1 MEDNILAS
9 LSIIGVIVCIYGV
22 TTEAVQL
29 GIIFVISLAVFLYTL
44 FSLLNK
50 GMRLTELGI
59 GVMVISLLLLV
70 YTICYL
76 FLGIDVKAVLKL

>member
-1 MEDNILAS
+1 MLAW
-9 LSIIGVIVCIYGV
+9 LSIIGVIVCIYGAI
-22 TTEAVQL
+22 TETIQL

-76 FLGIDVKAVLKL
+76 FLGIDVKSALGL

>member
-1 MEDNILAS
+1 MLTW

-22 TTEAVQL
+22 ITEAVQL
-29 GIIFVISLAVFLYTL
+29 GIVFVISLAVFLYAL

-76 FLGIDVKAVLKL
+76 FLGIDVKAALEL

>member
-1 MEDNILAS
+1 MLAW

-22 TTEAVQL
+22 ITESVQL

-59 GVMVISLLLLV
+59 GVMIISLLLLA

-76 FLGIDVKAVLKL
+76 FLGIDVKVALEL

>member
-1 MEDNILAS
+1 MLAW
-9 LSIIGVIVCIYGV
+9 LSIIGVIVCMYGV
-22 TTEAVQL
+22 ITEAVQL
-29 GIIFVISLAVFLYTL
+29 GIIFIISLAVFLYAL

-59 GVMVISLLLLV
+59 GVMIISLLLLV

-76 FLGIDVKAVLKL
+76 FLGIDIKAVLGL

>member
-1 MEDNILAS
+1 MLTW

-22 TTEAVQL
+22 ITEAVQL
-29 GIIFVISLAVFLYTL
+29 GIVFVISLAVFLYSL

-76 FLGIDVKAVLKL
+76 FLGIDIKAALGL

>member
-1 MEDNILAS
+1 MLTW

-22 TTEAVQL
+22 ITETFPL

-76 FLGIDVKAVLKL
+76 FLGIDVKAVLEL

>member
-1 MEDNILAS
+1 MLAW

-22 TTEAVQL
+22 ITESVQL
-29 GIIFVISLAVFLYTL
+29 GIVFVISLAVFLYTL

-76 FLGIDVKAVLKL
+76 FLGIDVKASLGL

>member
-1 MEDNILAS
+1 MLTW
-9 LSIIGVIVCIYGV
+9 LSIIGVIIGIYGLI
-22 TTEAVQL
+22 TEAIPL
-29 GIIFVISLAVFLYTL
+29 GIIFVISLAVFLYAL

-59 GVMVISLLLLV
+59 GVMVISLLLLA

-76 FLGIDVKAVLKL
+76 FLGIDVKTALGL

>member
-1 MEDNILAS
+1 MLTW
-9 LSIIGVIVCIYGV
+9 LSIIGVIICIYGV
-22 TTEAVQL
+22 ITEAVQL
-29 GIIFVISLAVFLYTL
+29 GIVFVISLAVFLYTL

-76 FLGIDVKAVLKL
+76 FLGIDIKTALGL

>member
-1 MEDNILAS
+1 MLTW

-22 TTEAVQL
+22 ITEAVQL

-50 GMRLTELGI
+50 GMRLTEL
-59 GVMVISLLLLV
+59 
-70 YTICYL
+70 
-76 FLGIDVKAVLKL
+76 

>member
-1 MEDNILAS
+1 MLAW

-22 TTEAVQL
+22 ITEAVQL

-76 FLGIDVKAVLKL
+76 FLGIDVKAALEL

>member
-1 MEDNILAS
+1 MLTW
-9 LSIIGVIVCIYGV
+9 LSIIGVIIGIYGV
-22 TTEAVQL
+22 ITETIPL
-29 GIIFVISLAVFLYTL
+29 GIIFIISLAVFLYAL

-76 FLGIDVKAVLKL
+76 FLGIDVKTTLGL

>member
-1 MEDNILAS
+1 MLAW

-22 TTEAVQL
+22 ITEAVQL
-29 GIIFVISLAVFLYTL
+29 GIIFVISLAVFLYAL

-76 FLGIDVKAVLKL
+76 CLGIDVKAALGL

>member
-1 MEDNILAS
+1 MLAW

-22 TTEAVQL
+22 ITESVQL
-29 GIIFVISLAVFLYTL
+29 GIIFVISLAVFLYAL

-50 GMRLTELGI
+50 GMILTELAI
-59 GVMVISLLLLV
+59 GVMIISLLLLV

-76 FLGIDVKAVLKL
+76 FLGIDIKAVLGL

>member
-1 MEDNILAS
+1 MLAW

-22 TTEAVQL
+22 ITEAVQL
-29 GIIFVISLAVFLYTL
+29 GIVFVISLAVFLYAL

-76 FLGIDVKAVLKL
+76 FLGIDIKAALGL

>member
-1 MEDNILAS
+1 MLAW

-22 TTEAVQL
+22 ITEAVQL
-29 GIIFVISLAVFLYTL
+29 GIIFVISLAVLLYAL

-59 GVMVISLLLLV
+59 GVMIISLLLLV

-76 FLGIDVKAVLKL
+76 FLGIDVKVALGL

>member
-1 MEDNILAS
+1 MLAW
-9 LSIIGVIVCIYGV
+9 LSIIGLIVCIYGV
-22 TTEAVQL
+22 ITETVQL
-29 GIIFVISLAVFLYTL
+29 GIIFVISLAVFLYAL

-59 GVMVISLLLLV
+59 GAMVISLLLLV

-76 FLGIDVKAVLKL
+76 FLGIDVKSTLKL

>member
-1 MEDNILAS
+1 MLAW

-22 TTEAVQL
+22 ITEAVQL

-59 GVMVISLLLLV
+59 GVMIISLLLLA

-76 FLGIDVKAVLKL
+76 FLGIDVKAALGL

>member
-1 MEDNILAS
+1 MLAW
-9 LSIIGVIVCIYGV
+9 LSIIGLIVCIYGV
-22 TTEAVQL
+22 ITETVQL
-29 GIIFVISLAVFLYTL
+29 GIIFVISLAVFLYAL

-59 GVMVISLLLLV
+59 GAMVISLLLLV

-76 FLGIDVKAVLKL
+76 FLGIDVKSALKL

>member
-1 MEDNILAS
+1 MFTW

-22 TTEAVQL
+22 ITESVQL
-29 GIIFVISLAVFLYTL
+29 GIVFVISLSVFLYTL

-76 FLGIDVKAVLKL
+76 FLGIDVKASLGL

>member
-1 MEDNILAS
+1 MLTW

-22 TTEAVQL
+22 ITEAVPL
-29 GIIFVISLAVFLYTL
+29 GVIFIISLAVFLYVL

-59 GVMVISLLLLV
+59 GIMVISLLLLV
-70 YTICYL
+70 YMVCYL
-76 FLGIDVKAVLKL
+76 FLKIDVKASLGL